1 MAHDLSEH
9 VVIDRSPTEVW
20 PCVADLELDRHWR
33 RPFVTDLRAD
43 RDPLGV
49 GTLITGTTRAFG
61 QTDSY
66 TNEITAVDPPRRLAW
81 RGLEA
86 SGGLLAVRGEY
97 ELVPHGGGTQF
108 RLTMSYEAQ
117 NFVGRLMAPVMVV
130 FLRRVVA
137 PRFMRQIRALAESDV
152 RDDRKAA
159 SEVDA

>member
-9 VVIDRSPTEVW
+9 VLIGRPPTEVW

-43 RDPLGV
+43 GDPLEV
-49 GTLITGTTRAFG
+49 GTRITGATRAFG
-61 QTDSY
+61 HTDTY
-66 TNEITAVDPPRRLAW
+66 TNEITEVDAPERLAW

-86 SGGLLAVRGEY
+86 SGGLLATRGAY
-97 ELVPHGGGTQF
+97 ELAPAGSGTRF

-117 NFVGRLMAPVMVV
+117 TGLGRLMAPVMVA

-137 PRFMRQIRALAESDV
+137 PRFMRQIRALAENGV
-152 RDDRKAA
+152 RDGPGTQR
-159 SEVDA
+159 VDA